1 MKKTIPINLILL
13 CGIIYVFPA
22 KIYSQ
27 TDQKQK
33 ELKMETN
40 QTITKS
46 QTSERIFIDRFVVPQ
61 KSKSEFI
68 ERMNINRN
76 FIKNLPGFIEDAI
89 YERNDEQ
96 GNLICIT
103 IAVWTSEEAIKNAR
117 EAVQAEYKKEG
128 FNLQSM
134 LERLNITMADRGV
147 YTKQVK

>member
-1 MKKTIPINLILL
+1 
-13 CGIIYVFPA
+13 
-22 KIYSQ
+22 
-27 TDQKQK
+27 
-33 ELKMETN
+33 MEAN

-96 GNLICIT
+96 GNLICVT
-103 IAVWTSEEAIKNAR
+103 IAVWTSEEAIKKAR

-128 FNLQSM
+128 FNLQAM

-147 YTKQVK
+147 YTKHVK